1 MLLARTALPGW
12 ISARRKR
19 RKRKESPRV
28 TGRLKKRISDM
39 SVRIVFCCLIISA
52 LFACDTDRVYEKNEE
67 IDDHEWRAD
76 ESKVFQVVL
85 EDTAQ
90 RYNVYVN
97 VRNAGYYR
105 YSNLFLFINTY
116 LPTGEMQRDT
126 LECKLAS
133 PEGKWLGDGLG
144 DIWDNRILFKTDV
157 RFPLKGEYKFEIM
170 QAMREDPLHGIMD
183 AGIRIER
190 AG

>member
-1 MLLARTALPGW
+1 MICLTFF
-12 ISARRKR
+12 SCD
-19 RKRKESPRV
+19 SD
-28 TGRLKKRISDM
+28 RI
-39 SVRIVFCCLIISA
+39 
-52 LFACDTDRVYEKNEE
+52 YEKNEE
-67 IDDHEWRAD
+67 IEDHEWNAD
-76 ESKVFQVVL
+76 EAKVFQVLL
-85 EDTAQ
+85 EDTSG

-126 LECKLAS
+126 LECPLAS

-144 DIWDNRILFKTDV
+144 DIWDNRILFKSGV
-157 RFPLKGEYKFEIM
+157 RFPLKGEYKFEII

-183 AGIRIER
+183 TGIRIEK
-190 AG
+190 ASGD